1 MHEDRGALWQLT
13 CPLPTM
19 WRSGDTLQLGLEP
32 PAGLLVTNPPP
43 ALPDV
48 LQALIRPRRRAELDE
63 LAGPGSDHWLDPLLD
78 ALVAAGLLSDRRS
91 PAAPVS
97 VIGQGRLAVLVAEML
112 LTEVSGTVRLICPG
126 SPGLPRAATALQAR
140 FPARLLCVGHWSY
153 STADPGG
160 IVVVATQAIEAERSL
175 LTQLEADSQ
184 AYLVIR
190 ACDAVASVGP
200 LVVPGRT
207 ACQRCEDLHRC
218 ARDPAWPRLLA
229 QLCRRRASAGQAALH
244 WAAATGAGHASAWLR
259 GLLPDSLGAT
269 LELSGG
275 HRAEL
280 RPLRAH
286 AGCGCLQFG

>member
-1 MHEDRGALWQLT
+1 MHEDRGTLWRLA

-19 WRSGDTLQLGLEP
+19 WRSDDTLQLGLEP
-32 PAGLLVTNPPP
+32 PAGLLVANPPP

-48 LQALIRPRRRAELDE
+48 LEALIRPVRRSELAE
-63 LAGPGSDHWLDPLLD
+63 LAGPGSQGWLDPLLK
-78 ALVAAGLLSDRRS
+78 ALVAAGLVSDCPSAPS
-91 PAAPVS
+91 PVT
-97 VIGQGRLAVLVAEML
+97 VIGQGRLAVLIAEL
-112 LTEVSGTVRLICPG
+112 LLAEVSGAVRLICPG
-126 SPGLPRAATALQAR
+126 SPGVPRAATALQAR
-140 FPARLLCVGHWSY
+140 FPDRLLCVGHWSY
-153 STADPGG
+153 SSADPAG
-160 IVVVATQAIEAERSL
+160 IVIVATQAIEAERSL

-184 AYLVIR
+184 AYLVIT

-229 QLCRRRASAGQAALH
+229 QLCRRRAGAGQAALH

-280 RPLRAH
+280 RPLRPH